1 MRDPVDPEGKSSQR
15 HVQIR
20 WLLDW
25 MIMILYVMYIYI
37 YDNMYCIGYLVIGF
51 IGSYSFPTYIDWK
64 SDFSNRWASAQ
75 FGAQGGSCNTQQVL
89 QKIVRLTR
97 HVRGGCC

>member
-37 YDNMYCIGYLVIGF
+37 YDNMYCIGYLVIELDLLDHILF
-51 IGSYSFPTYIDWK
+51 QLI
-64 SDFSNRWASAQ
+64 
-75 FGAQGGSCNTQQVL
+75 
-89 QKIVRLTR
+89 
-97 HVRGGCC
+97 